1 MKVHLIFL
9 TFFLFLKAGY
19 SQDRKSLELN
29 LECIAFYNLENL
41 FDTIV
46 DPDTNKILQEDFT
59 PFGSKKFNTA
69 KYLLKL
75 KNMAFVIDTLGK
87 EVTPL
92 GASIIGV
99 CEIENQLVLED
110 LVTQPSIADKNYKI
124 VHHEGPD
131 ARGIDCALI
140 YDPLHFKVT
149 SSKSV
154 KFKIPGNDRFRS
166 RDQLVVSGKLLGE
179 EMHFIVVHWPSRR
192 GGEAK
197 SRPKRIE
204 AAKLTKSIVD
214 SPKQIDK
221 KAKVIVMG
229 DFNDDPISPSIKD
242 FLHANGSTLL
252 RNNQMYNTMYDHYK
266 KGIGTLAYRDQ
277 WNLFDQ
283 FILTPSLIVN
293 PSEIDT
299 DNMYNSFSFY
309 KSVVYNKSFL
319 KNPSGNYKGYPFRT
333 YGGSSF
339 LGGYS
344 DHFPVYMF
352 LVKKAS

>member
-1 MKVHLIFL
+1 M
-9 TFFLFLKAGY
+9 
-19 SQDRKSLELN
+19 ELN

-46 DPDTNKILQEDFT
+46 DTDTNKILQEDFT
-59 PFGSKKFNTA
+59 PLGKKNYNTD
-69 KYLLKL
+69 KYLHKL
-75 KNMAFVIDTLGK
+75 KNLAFVLDTIGK

-92 GASIIGV
+92 GPSIIGV
-99 CEIENQLVLED
+99 CEIENRLVLED
-110 LVTQPSIADKNYKI
+110 LVSQTSIADKNYKI
-124 VHHEGPD
+124 VHHEGSD
-131 ARGIDCALI
+131 ARGIDCALL

-154 KFKIPGNDRFRS
+154 KFTIPENERFRS
-166 RDQLVVSGKLLGE
+166 RDQLVVSGELLGE
-179 EMHFIVVHWPSRR
+179 KIHFIVVHWPSRR

-214 SPKQIDK
+214 SLKQTDK

-229 DFNDDPISPSIKD
+229 DFNDDPISPSIAD
-242 FLHANGSTLL
+242 FLKAKRSMVLT
-252 RNNQMYNTMYDHYK
+252 NNQMYNTMFDHYK
-266 KGIGTLAYRDQ
+266 NGIGTLAYRDQ

-283 FILTPSLIVN
+283 FILTPSLIDLDKN
-293 PSEIDT
+293 YD
-299 DNMYNSFSFY
+299 DLSFY
-309 KSVVYNKSFL
+309 KSVVFNKSFL
-319 KNPSGNYKGYPFRT
+319 KNQKGNYKGYPFRT
-333 YGGSSF
+333 FVGATF

-352 LVKKAS
+352 LVKKAL

>member
-1 MKVHLIFL
+1 MKHRLILL
-9 TFFLFLKAGY
+9 TFILFTKVILGQNKQ
-19 SQDRKSLELN
+19 SVNLN

-59 PFGSKKFNTA
+59 PLGAKKFTSQ
-69 KYLLKL
+69 KYLHKL

-87 EVTPL
+87 ETTPL

-99 CEIENQLVLED
+99 CEIENRLVLED
-110 LVTQPSIADKNYKI
+110 LVSQSSIADKNYQI

-131 ARGIDCALI
+131 ARGIDCALL

-154 KFKIPGNDRFRS
+154 MFSIPGNDRFRS
-166 RDQLVVSGKLLGE
+166 RDQLVVSGELLGE
-179 EMHFIVVHWPSRR
+179 KIHFIVIHWPSRR
-192 GGEAK
+192 GGEAR
-197 SRPKRIE
+197 SRPKRVE
-204 AAKLTKSIVD
+204 AAKLSKSIVD
-214 SPKQIDK
+214 SLKQIDK
-221 KAKVIVMG
+221 KAKVIIMG
-229 DFNDDPISPSIKD
+229 DFNDDPISPSIED
-242 FLHANGSTLL
+242 FLKAKGSTILN
-252 RNNQMYNTMYDHYK
+252 NNQMYNAMYEHYK
-266 KGIGTLAYRDQ
+266 RGIGTLAYRDQ

-283 FILTPSLIVN
+283 FILTPSLI
-293 PSEIDT
+293 
-299 DNMYNSFSFY
+299 DNEKNYDDFTFY

-319 KNPSGNYKGYPFRT
+319 KNPKGNYKGYPYRT
-333 YGGSSF
+333 YGGSNF

-352 LVKKAS
+352 LVKKTS

>member
-1 MKVHLIFL
+1 MRHQLILL
-9 TFFLFLKAGY
+9 TFIIFSKQFLA
-19 SQDRKSLELN
+19 QDKQSIDLN

-41 FDTIV
+41 FDTIE

-59 PFGSKKFNTA
+59 PYGAKKFDSQ
-69 KYLLKL
+69 KYFHKL

-92 GASIIGV
+92 GVSILGV
-99 CEIENQLVLED
+99 CEIENRLVLED
-110 LVTQPSIADKNYKI
+110 LVSQPAIADKNYQI

-131 ARGIDCALI
+131 PRGIDCALL
-140 YDPLHFKVT
+140 YDPTHFKLT

-154 KFKIPGNDRFRS
+154 KFTITGNTRFRS
-166 RDQLVVSGKLLGE
+166 RDQLVVSGELLGE
-179 EMHFIVVHWPSRR
+179 KIHFIVIHWPSRR
-192 GGEAK
+192 GGEAR

-204 AAKLTKSIVD
+204 AAKLSRSIVD
-214 SPKQIDK
+214 SLKQIDK
-221 KAKVIVMG
+221 KAKVIIMG

-242 FLHANGSTLL
+242 FLKARESTVLN
-252 RNNQMYNTMYDHYK
+252 NNQMHNAMYDHFK

-283 FILTPSLIVN
+283 FILTPSLI
-293 PSEIDT
+293 
-299 DNMYNSFSFY
+299 DNDKKYDDFTFY
-309 KSVVYNKSFL
+309 KSVVFNKSFL
-319 KNPSGNYKGYPFRT
+319 KNPKGNYKGYPYRS
-333 YGGSSF
+333 YGGSNF

-352 LVKKAS
+352 LVRKAS

>member
-1 MKVHLIFL
+1 MRHKLILL
-9 TFFLFLKAGY
+9 TFIIFTKQFLA
-19 SQDRKSLELN
+19 QDKQSIVLN

-59 PFGSKKFNTA
+59 PYGAKKFDSQ
-69 KYLLKL
+69 KYFHKL

-92 GASIIGV
+92 GVSVLGV
-99 CEIENQLVLED
+99 CEIENRLVLED
-110 LVTQPSIADKNYKI
+110 LVSQPVLADKNYQI

-131 ARGIDCALI
+131 PRGIDCALL
-140 YDPLHFKVT
+140 YDPTHFKLT

-154 KFKIPGNDRFRS
+154 KFTIPGNTRFRS
-166 RDQLVVSGKLLGE
+166 RDQLVVSGELLGE
-179 EMHFIVVHWPSRR
+179 KIHFIVIHWPSRR
-192 GGEAK
+192 GGEAR

-204 AAKLTKSIVD
+204 AAKLSKSIVD
-214 SPKQIDK
+214 SLKQIDK
-221 KAKVIVMG
+221 KAKVIIMG
-229 DFNDDPISPSIKD
+229 DFNDDPTSPSIKD
-242 FLHANGSTLL
+242 FLKARESTVLN
-252 RNNQMYNTMYDHYK
+252 NNQMHNAMYGHFK

-283 FILTPSLIVN
+283 FILTPSLI
-293 PSEIDT
+293 
-299 DNMYNSFSFY
+299 DNNKKYEDFTFY
-309 KSVVYNKSFL
+309 KSVVFNKSFL
-319 KNPSGNYKGYPFRT
+319 KNPKGNYKGYPYRS
-333 YGGSSF
+333 YGGSNF

-352 LVKKAS
+352 LVRKAS